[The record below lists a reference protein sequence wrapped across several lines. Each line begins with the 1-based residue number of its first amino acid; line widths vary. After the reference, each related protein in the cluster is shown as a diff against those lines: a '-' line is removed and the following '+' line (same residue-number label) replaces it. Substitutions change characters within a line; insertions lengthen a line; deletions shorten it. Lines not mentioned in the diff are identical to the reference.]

1 MKHKPIDDPEILAFI
16 ARTEETYP
24 ADSNVGTVADN
35 RRNYDA
41 MCSVFR
47 QPRPASIQV
56 EDATIGSVPVRRY
69 VPADFDPARPAILYA
84 HGGGF
89 VVGGLDSHDDV
100 CAEMAEA
107 TGMAVTAVDY
117 RLAPE
122 HAAPAQLD
130 DVEAVW
136 RAMATDNPRLIA
148 AGDSAGGNLAA
159 GLSLR
164 MRRLG
169 GPMPLAQVLIYPGLG
184 GDLTWLS
191 YVENAEA
198 PLLRT
203 SDLAG
208 YRTTAPRPEMAR
220 HEIEERAPLKAA
232 SFADL
237 PRAYIFTADID
248 PVRDDGIV
256 YAERLRDAGVPAEL
270 RNHPQLVHGYLRGRV
285 MSSRIKAAFDEI
297 CLTIRA
303 IG

>member
-1 MKHKPIDDPEILAFI
+1 
-16 ARTEETYP
+16 
-24 ADSNVGTVADN
+24 
-35 RRNYDA
+35 

-136 RAMATDNPRLIA
+136 RAMASDNPRLIA

-208 YRTTAPRPEMAR
+208 YRTMAPRPEMAR

-237 PRAYIFTADID
+237 PRAISSPRMSIRSVMTASSMPSVCATPAFRPSCATTRNSSTAIC
-248 PVRDDGIV
+248 
-256 YAERLRDAGVPAEL
+256 AAG
-270 RNHPQLVHGYLRGRV
+270 
-285 MSSRIKAAFDEI
+285 
-297 CLTIRA
+297 
-303 IG
+303 